1 MDNKSMSDR
10 NGKVVEEKVPL
21 RRADTL
27 KKNRWRKSGTEM
39 TSAVEIILESFKD
52 LCPTRTVRGGR
63 VTISDKGDSYLTTQD
78 SQTSQNTTNTVRGLQ
93 RAQTNNQHTLYFVRV
108 LAICDILRNV
118 RPWTDFVS

>member
-39 TSAVEIILESFKD
+39 TSAVEMLLENFA
-52 LCPTRTVRGGR
+52 RTFVQTERSEADALR
-63 VTISDKGDSYLTTQD
+63 SLIKEIHISPLKI
-78 SQTSQNTTNTVRGLQ
+78 
-93 RAQTNNQHTLYFVRV
+93 HK
-108 LAICDILRNV
+108 LRKIQQI
-118 RPWTDFVS
+118 R

>member
-39 TSAVEIILESFKD
+39 TFAVEIILESFARTFVQSERSEADALQSLIKEIHISP
-52 LCPTRTVRGGR
+52 LKIHKLRKTQQTR
-63 VTISDKGDSYLTTQD
+63 
-78 SQTSQNTTNTVRGLQ
+78 
-93 RAQTNNQHTLYFVRV
+93 
-108 LAICDILRNV
+108 
-118 RPWTDFVS
+118 

>member
-39 TSAVEIILESFKD
+39 TSAVEMLLENFARTFVQTERSEADALRSLIKEIHISPLKILK
-52 LCPTRTVRGGR
+52 LR
-63 VTISDKGDSYLTTQD
+63 KTQ
-78 SQTSQNTTNTVRGLQ
+78 QIR
-93 RAQTNNQHTLYFVRV
+93 
-108 LAICDILRNV
+108 
-118 RPWTDFVS
+118 

>member
-1 MDNKSMSDR
+1 MSDR

-52 LCPTRTVRGGR
+52 RCPIRTVRGGPR
-63 VTISDKGDSYLTTQD
+63 LRSLIKEIHISPLQIHKLRKTQ
-78 SQTSQNTTNTVRGLQ
+78 QIR
-93 RAQTNNQHTLYFVRV
+93 
-108 LAICDILRNV
+108 
-118 RPWTDFVS
+118 